1 MICEQDDKCLVLF
14 FFVYDKIGG
23 KEGNEK
29 DGGTMDKQRQEITVR
44 INGKE
49 RPFAVDHPQQNDKA
63 EPLKVVMEENVSS
76 IEASKQTASF
86 PSIKKKQ
93 NKSLRWNARAKSALV
108 STVIAVI
115 VGTSFG
121 FIVLNMIPKQ
131 KSHSLP
137 AEEAA
142 LSAPIE
148 TETSTQ
154 SDIKPVNENRDVS
167 TPFTISVI
175 QAGVFSN
182 AKAAAGYAKRL
193 KSSSIPVVTV
203 GEQPVALLIGVGQDK
218 ETLRK
223 VSQLYEDGVQST
235 YIKSLSFN
243 DADNSKRTS
252 VIQEGETLYMYMAAV
267 SAVLLGKGDVKGDAW
282 EELENHYKQFAA
294 KSIPNDKHVKQYV
307 SAIKNAYLALVAYK
321 TNQQEELLR
330 KTQQE
335 LLEALQSYMS
345 IFPLRS

>member
-1 MICEQDDKCLVLF
+1 
-14 FFVYDKIGG
+14 
-23 KEGNEK
+23 
-29 DGGTMDKQRQEITVR
+29 MDKHQQEITVR

-49 RPFAVDHPQQNDKA
+49 RPFTMDKLDKA
-63 EPLKVVMEENVSS
+63 EIPENKIDENVNRVETSR
-76 IEASKQTASF
+76 QTAF
-86 PSIKKKQ
+86 LPSINKKR
-93 NKSLRWNARAKSALV
+93 NKSNRWNGRAKSAV
-108 STVIAVI
+108 ISIAIAVI

-131 KSHSLP
+131 KTHSLP
-137 AEEAA
+137 AEKAA

-148 TETSTQ
+148 TEASTQ
-154 SDIKPVNENRDVS
+154 LDAKPVNENEAVS
-167 TPFTISVI
+167 SPFTISVI
-175 QAGVFSN
+175 QAGVFSD
-182 AKAAAGYAKRL
+182 AKAADGYAKQL

-223 VSQLYEDGVQST
+223 VSQLYEGRVQST
-235 YIKSLSFN
+235 YIKSLSFTN
-243 DADNSKRTS
+243 GDSSKRTS
-252 VIQEGETLYMYMAAV
+252 VIQAGEALYMHMAAM
-267 SAVLLGKGDVKGDAW
+267 SAILLGKGDIKADAW

-307 SAIKNAYLALVAYK
+307 SALKNAYLALTAYK

-335 LLEALQSYMS
+335 LLKALQSYTS